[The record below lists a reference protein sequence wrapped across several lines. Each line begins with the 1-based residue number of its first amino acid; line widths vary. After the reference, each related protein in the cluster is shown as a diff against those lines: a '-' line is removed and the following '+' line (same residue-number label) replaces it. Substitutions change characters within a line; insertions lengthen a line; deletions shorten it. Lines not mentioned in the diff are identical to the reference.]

1 MEGYPR
7 YKFYLDNQLLATEP
21 RGWDNIRYFVKFD
34 RTLNGLLFFIDATL
48 FFSGDGGDILT
59 NALYSE
65 GFCGQHDFKLLEK
78 CSSVYQ
84 KQYEGIVKLSK
95 IEINER
101 APCEVR
107 VKPDDNSYFAKIQ
120 NARKQKAFLWAGRS
134 KNDVAIDP
142 VTFHQVAFF
151 NPATGAYYGVQ
162 PDYGG
167 ACYRVYDGFRYLV
180 EFMTD
185 GDVEFDS
192 TLFGVGGELEWLMIT
207 SGLVLFTTQTGL
219 TEAAFKDEFP
229 DISFD
234 ELFKE
239 VFKKKN
245 IGFYMDYSGAKPKM
259 FIEKDQDIPNGV
271 DIVTLDN
278 IDEIK
283 TSIATDRLYNI
294 IRLGSQDTLDV
305 VSLAFPEDIDFLGFK
320 EEEYNTIGD
329 CTEDNVLDLVSEWII
344 SSNRIEDAVVTPS
357 DADVGRIFLIEAHD
371 TGAAFILAKQE
382 NTLTPPGP
390 PYFYNQGLINSETI
404 SNFFGSVPSSIAK
417 YLGPAIDDTFRA
429 EKTVLQQ
436 APGLSAIITFD
447 DEVTPPNYD
456 ANGNYN
462 PLLSRYTCPSSG
474 IYSFEVGIAAG
485 YMMSCGD
492 MYLEVRDS
500 TFTTVKIQLPLN
512 VPTWYPNPVPP
523 QPPPAP
529 PAIRSGTLNLTLNDI
544 VVVRWQCSV
553 SGVIAIRPTSYFKCT
568 NTKTGGGVYETFE
581 PKDYLGLVHE
591 FEYPIKR
598 SQFDLIRNE
607 PRGNIIF
614 AQAGQNFRRA
624 RIDNIQFDPDGDSK
638 VRLITTIR
646 TNQ

>member
-1 MEGYPR
+1 MEGFPR
-7 YKFYLDNQLLATEP
+7 YKVYLDNQLLATEP

-48 FFSGDGGDILT
+48 YFSGDGGTILSD
-59 NALYSE
+59 ALYSE
-65 GFCGQHDFKLLEK
+65 GFCSSRTVKLLEK

-101 APCEVR
+101 APCEVK

-151 NPATGAYYGVQ
+151 NPATGIYYSVQ
-162 PDYGG
+162 APPYSG
-167 ACYRVYDGFRYLV
+167 ACYRVYDAFRYLV

-192 TLFGVGGELEWLMIT
+192 TLFGVGGEQEWLMIT
-207 SGLVLFTTQTGL
+207 SGLVLFTTQSGL
-219 TEAAFKDEFP
+219 TETAFKDEFP

-234 ELFKE
+234 QLFKE
-239 VFKKKN
+239 IYKKLN

-271 DIVTLDN
+271 DIVTLDK

-320 EEEYNTIGD
+320 EEEFNTIGD
-329 CTEDNVLDLVSEWII
+329 CTEDNTLDLVSEWII

-357 DADVGRIFLIEAHD
+357 DADAGKIFLIEAHD
-371 TGAAFILAKQE
+371 QGAPFILANQS
-382 NTLTPPGP
+382 NWLTSAP
-390 PYFYNQGLINSETI
+390 PYFYNEGLTNANSIN
-404 SNFFGSVPSSIAK
+404 NFFGAVPSSIAK
-417 YLGPAIDDTFRA
+417 FLGNNDDTFRA
-429 EKTVLQQ
+429 SNTAVQT
-436 APGLSAIITFD
+436 GGGSSAFIVFD
-447 DEVTPPNYD
+447 DDFTPPNADPSNNYD
-456 ANGNYN
+456 
-462 PLLSRYTCPSSG
+462 PTTSRYTIPQSG
-474 IYSFEVGIAAG
+474 VYTFTVHMGNNYLLGSDF
-485 YMMSCGD
+485 
-492 MYLEVRDS
+492 YLEVRDA
-500 TFTTVKIQLPLN
+500 TFTTILQQINLGFTRGVNMPSEVHSVTINASAGQKVAVRHIN
-512 VPTWYPNPVPP
+512 AG
-523 QPPPAP
+523 AP
-529 PAIRSGTLNLTLNDI
+529 GAPFFGIPIG
-544 VVVRWQCSV
+544 
-553 SGVIAIRPTSYFKCT
+553 SYFSCP
-568 NTKTGGGVYETFE
+568 NTSTGGGIYETFE
-581 PKDYLGLVHE
+581 PQDYLGLIHE
-591 FEYPIKR
+591 FDYHLKR

-614 AQAGQNFRRA
+614 AQEGQNFRRA
-624 RIDNIQFDPDGDSK
+624 RIDNIQFDPDGESK